1 MTDKWIIKPAGDKKL
16 EVTVPDDITIEQLDE
31 IKLEQLQEAI
41 ARWLEKEAKNRVGE
55 DWCIGG
61 CGVQV

>member
-1 MTDKWIIKPAGDKKL
+1 MTDKWVIKPAGGKKL

-41 ARWLEKEAKNRVGE
+41 ARWLEKEAQNRVGE